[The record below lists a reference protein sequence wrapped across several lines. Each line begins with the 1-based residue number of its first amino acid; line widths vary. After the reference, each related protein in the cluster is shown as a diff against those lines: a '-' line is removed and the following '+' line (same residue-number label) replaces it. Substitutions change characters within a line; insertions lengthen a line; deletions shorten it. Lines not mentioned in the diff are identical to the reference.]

1 MTFQVS
7 PGVNVTETDLTGIV
21 PAVATT
27 TGAFSGAFRWGPI
40 GQAIL
45 LGDEPTLAATFG
57 KPTNFN
63 AETFFTAANFLA
75 YGQSLYVAR
84 SANTIGVSN
93 TQSATTQGNTTLL
106 ANGSSILGPNTS
118 GLGYSLVGP
127 GIPLNAQVVSWSD
140 NTIIITANA
149 TTSTPNTSIV
159 FFNTNAAFSAV
170 ASQVPPSHALS
181 SFVVKNQND
190 YTTKQGTF
198 DPAVQWIA
206 KYPGTL
212 GDSLSIS
219 VCDSA
224 SQYQSNIVLTG
235 NTLVSTAT
243 LAFSVGSNTALL
255 TVANS
260 ATGNDIT
267 SATFANTVAAA
278 LTIGDIILAGN
289 QQTTGLQK
297 INISAIGTAVPVV
310 SGVSNTGTATLLI
323 SLAEPYAL
331 SGNVTLTTFTR
342 QWEYVDNV
350 GGVPGQTPYVQQ
362 FGNSAANDALHAVV
376 VDNLG
381 KFSGTPGAILEVFQ
395 SLSRATDAKT
405 PDGSV
410 NYYAT
415 VISNNSKYVWFANDR
430 PGVPSA
436 NAFLVASST
445 LNTPYEEVFNYGND
459 GDDETKVS
467 VGVLA
472 GGIGLFTS
480 SEDIDIS
487 LIMAGKARTF
497 DGVAGEQIANY
508 WSDNIVTKRNDC
520 VLFASAPK
528 EYVVNNVG
536 NESTALV
543 TWGNAVRFNTYVVL
557 DSGYKYQYDKYNDV
571 YRWIP
576 LNGDIA
582 GTCAFTDYTKDPWYS
597 PAGFSRGQIKN
608 VVRLAFNPKQADR
621 DLLYKNGINP
631 VVTFPGQGTILYGDK
646 THAATP
652 SAFDRINVRRL
663 FIVLEKAISTAAKQE
678 LFEFNDA
685 FTQANFVNMIDP
697 FLRDVK
703 GRRGIQDYKIVCDS
717 TNNTPAIVDSNQFVA
732 TIFIKPNRSINFI
745 QLNFVAVRS
754 GVDFSEIVGQ
764 F

>member
-27 TGAFSGAFRWGPI
+27 TGAFNGVFRWGPI
-40 GQAIL
+40 GQAVL

-84 SANTIGVSN
+84 SANTTGVSN
-93 TQSATTQGNTTLL
+93 TQAVTTQGNTTLL
-106 ANGSSILGPNTS
+106 ANGSAILGSNTS
-118 GLGYSLVGP
+118 GLAFSLVGP
-127 GIPLNAQVVSWSD
+127 GIPINAQVVSWSD
-140 NTIIITANA
+140 NTVIITSNA
-149 TTSTPNTSIV
+149 TTSVANVSVV

-170 ASQVPPSHALS
+170 ASQVQPTHPLS

-190 YTTKQGTF
+190 YSTKAGTF
-198 DPAVQWIA
+198 DTAVQWIA

-224 SQYQSNIVLTG
+224 NQYQSTIALTG
-235 NTLVSTAT
+235 NALVSTAS
-243 LAFSVGSNTALL
+243 LSFGVGSNVAIL

-260 ATGNDIT
+260 VTGNDIT
-267 SATFANTVAAA
+267 SATYANTVAAA
-278 LTIGDIILAGN
+278 LSIGDIILAGN

-297 INISAIGTAVPVV
+297 INIAAIGSAVPVV
-310 SGVSNTGTATLLI
+310 SGISNTGTVTLQI
-323 SLAEPYAL
+323 SLVEPFAL
-331 SGNVTLTTFTR
+331 SGNVSVTSFVR
-342 QWEYVDNV
+342 QWQYVDNV
-350 GGVPGQTPYVQQ
+350 GGVPGQTPYVAQ
-362 FGNSAANDALHAVV
+362 FGNSAANDALHVVV
-376 VDNLG
+376 VDDLG

-415 VISNNSKYVWFANDR
+415 VVSNNSKYVWFGNDR

-436 NAFLVASST
+436 NAFLVASSP
-445 LNTPYEEVFNYGND
+445 LSTPYSEDFNYGND
-459 GDDETKVS
+459 GDGEGTVS

-472 GGIGLFTS
+472 SGIGLFAS

-487 LIMAGKARTF
+487 LIMAGKARTT
-497 DGVAGEQIANY
+497 DGVAGEQIVNY

-520 VLFASAPK
+520 VVFGSAPK
-528 EYVVNNVG
+528 EFVVNNVG
-536 NESTALV
+536 NEASQLV

-582 GTCAFTDYTKDPWYS
+582 GTCAFTDYTKDPWWS
-597 PAGFSRGQIKN
+597 PAGFNRGQIKN

-697 FLRDVK
+697 YLRDVK
-703 GRRGIQDYKIVCDS
+703 GRRGITDYKIVCDS
-717 TNNTPAIVDSNQFVA
+717 TNNTPAVVDANQFVA